1 MISINDLA
9 GLVLGMITV
18 AGFDDDGRSCP
29 VVSAVEVDPAR
40 EDPFV
45 FCCLI
50 VHKSCPDGP
59 TVRSKN

>member
-40 EDPFV
+40 ED
-45 FCCLI
+45 L
-50 VHKSCPDGP
+50 D
-59 TVRSKN
+59 TVRADLDPM